1 MRLRKAPERAG
12 KTATE
17 ENNKH
22 ETQKKK
28 KKKLENNNM
37 CRLTVHL
44 FIINECCL
52 YIQWEYMRIH
62 PMVVW
67 ILHARWQHW
76 VQKKV

>member
-22 ETQKKK
+22 ETPKKK
-28 KKKLENNNM
+28 TKLENNM
-37 CRLTVHL
+37 CQLTVNL

>member
-28 KKKLENNNM
+28 KKQSWKITT
-37 CRLTVHL
+37 C
-44 FIINECCL
+44 
-52 YIQWEYMRIH
+52 
-62 PMVVW
+62 
-67 ILHARWQHW
+67 AG
-76 VQKKV
+76 

>member
-28 KKKLENNNM
+28 KN
-37 CRLTVHL
+37 
-44 FIINECCL
+44 
-52 YIQWEYMRIH
+52 
-62 PMVVW
+62 
-67 ILHARWQHW
+67 
-76 VQKKV
+76 KVGK